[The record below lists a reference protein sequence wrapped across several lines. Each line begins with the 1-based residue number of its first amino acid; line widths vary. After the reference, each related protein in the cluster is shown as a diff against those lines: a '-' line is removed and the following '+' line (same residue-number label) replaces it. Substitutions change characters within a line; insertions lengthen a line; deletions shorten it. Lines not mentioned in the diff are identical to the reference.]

1 MMDVVSHGL
10 WGAIAFGRQGN
21 ATIAAAFGMV
31 PDLIS
36 FTPNLIANLLKGK
49 VVKGKP
55 ELSYFP
61 AWVFKVYDFTHSL
74 VVYAAIYILL
84 RVTFGNEIAY
94 LSLAWLLHILFDIP
108 THAKEF
114 FPTKFLYPLS
124 SFHFDGIP
132 WSDKR
137 ILLGNFLL
145 LALAY
150 GLYFVGVV

>member
-1 MMDVVSHGL
+1 MDVFSHGL

-21 ATIAAAFGMV
+21 ATIAAAFGMA

-36 FTPNLIANLLKGK
+36 FTPNLIVNLLKGK

-55 ELSYFP
+55 ELSFFP
-61 AWVFKVYDFTHSL
+61 AWVFRAYDFTHSL
-74 VVYAAIYILL
+74 VVYAAVYALL
-84 RVTFGNEIAY
+84 RIFFGNETAY

-124 SFHFDGIP
+124 NFHFDGTP
-132 WSDKR
+132 WSNKK
-137 ILLGNFLL
+137 ILFGNFLM

-150 GLYFVGVV
+150 GMFFAGILK